1 MLFNFHFSTFDK
13 PNSNSYLRTNLQVIK
28 LATIRKVY
36 SLRFDQ
42 ALPLFLPFFY
52 SAIVGKIIELGIL
65 FSQHH
70 FEYPKTIVGWALV
83 REAVF
88 IGLVF
93 WVLFLFAPQLYKRWM
108 KIILGF
114 LLSVTLVF
122 QLISTFY
129 FVLTAEPVS
138 IMLLD
143 FSFGEMTTIARDYLV
158 FKTYYLLLPVSVL
171 LFWIGLLYQKQIS
184 RYWGWNYAA
193 GGLVLLSL
201 IPIPKKLSLTEI
213 NVAENKTMYFLKSF
227 QTHYFSE
234 KLADVDTATS
244 IYRESNSRTWGNPN
258 YPLLHQKTSGSAL
271 APFFALK
278 ETPPNVVFI
287 IVESLSSPYSGKY
300 AENASFTPFLDSLAE
315 QSLYFPNF
323 LATAQR
329 TFAVLPSALGSLPHG
344 KRGFTALKNNY
355 PTFYS
360 LPEYL
365 ITHGYDG
372 TFFYG
377 GHAAFD
383 DMNSFVTQMGFTTII
398 DREEYNYEGTSYQTS
413 IDPVPFG
420 IGDRALFLNSW
431 EEIYRRTKGPKLDVY
446 LTLSMHYPFIF
457 EDQAHYR
464 EKAEKI
470 IRTVEYSN
478 ESMYYKMKKYTKEL
492 SSFLYTDDVL
502 KQFFKT
508 YAKQQKFQN
517 TIFIIMGDHM
527 MSEIPQ
533 KDEIEKYRA
542 PCIIY
547 SPLLKRRKEIHA
559 VNTQL
564 DITPSLISLFESRYN
579 WPSPNNVHW
588 LGQEFDTLSTYR
600 NERTV
605 AFMMNNRTMKDFMHN
620 GYFVDG
626 AKVHKMS
633 NTGLFIKDEEVEDQ
647 SMIELKKAYE
657 SLHRNIEFLN
667 NLFPSNEQK
676 QLLYA
681 HSQSEKEKIPQGS
694 EFFQLVDLSLERGF
708 ETAEVSIEM
717 TVETAHVDPSALLV
731 FSIKRD
737 ESDTTFVRYWNK
749 VEVTELLHPTTENSY
764 VLKINH
770 RIISEELNIQLGD
783 RLSVYFWNPNG
794 IMLDYVLSNKHIRIS
809 SYEE

>member
-1 MLFNFHFSTFDK
+1 M
-13 PNSNSYLRTNLQVIK
+13 IK

-36 SLRFDQ
+36 SLRSDQ
-42 ALPLFLPFFY
+42 ALPFFLPFFY
-52 SAIVGKIIELGIL
+52 SAIVGKIIELGVL

-193 GGLVLLSL
+193 GGLVLISF

-234 KLADVDTATS
+234 KLSDVDTATS

-271 APFFALK
+271 APFFELK

-300 AENASFTPFLDSLAE
+300 AENTSFTPFLDSLAE

-355 PTFYS
+355 PNFYS

-365 ITHGYDG
+365 ITNGYDG

-383 DMNSFVTQMGFTTII
+383 DMNAFVSEMGFTAII
-398 DREEYNYEGTSYQTS
+398 DREEYNYEGSSYHTS

-457 EDQAHYR
+457 EDQAYYR

-508 YAKQQKFQN
+508 YAKEHEFQN

-564 DITPSLISLFESRYN
+564 DITPSLIALFESSYN
-579 WPSPNNVHW
+579 WASSNNVHW
-588 LGQEFDTLSTYR
+588 LGQDFDTLSTYR

-626 AKVHKMS
+626 DKVHKMS
-633 NTGLFIKDEEVEDQ
+633 TTGLFVEEEVQDKN
-647 SMIELKKAYE
+647 ELVDLKNAYE
-657 SLHRNIEFLN
+657 SLHRRAVFTNTLHPTFQQ
-667 NLFPSNEQK
+667 QK
-676 QLLYA
+676 LIHESWEPDA
-681 HSQSEKEKIPQGS
+681 DTIPTNT
-694 EFFQLVDLSLERGF
+694 EFFSLINTTITTDF
-708 ETAEVSIEM
+708 QSAEVAIEM
-717 TVETAHVDPSALLV
+717 NVKNEGADTSPLLV
-731 FSIKRD
+731 FSITK
-737 ESDTTFVRYWNK
+737 EELDTTLVRLWK
-749 VEVTELLHPTTENSY
+749 SVEVKELLHSKGAHNY
-764 VLKINH
+764 LFKINY
-770 RIISEELNIQLGD
+770 RILNDQLNIQAGD
-783 RLSVYFWNPNG
+783 RLSVYFWDPSEHP
-794 IMLDYVLSNKHIRIS
+794 IEYVLSQKNIRVFIN
-809 SYEE
+809 EE

>member
-1 MLFNFHFSTFDK
+1 M
-13 PNSNSYLRTNLQVIK
+13 IK

-36 SLRFDQ
+36 SLRSDT
-42 ALPLFLPFFY
+42 ALPLFLPFLCAAF
-52 SAIVGKIIELGIL
+52 VGKIIELSIL
-65 FSQHH
+65 FSQHY
-70 FEYPKTIVGWALV
+70 FEYPKTIIGWGVV

-138 IMLLD
+138 VMLLD
-143 FSFGEMTTIARDYLV
+143 FSFGEMTTIAGDYLV
-158 FKTYYLLLPVSVL
+158 FKPYYVLLPVSVL
-171 LFWIGLLYQKQIS
+171 LFWVGLRYGRRIS
-184 RYWGWNYAA
+184 SYWGWSYAF

-201 IPIPKKLSLTEI
+201 IPVPKNLSLTEK

-227 QTHYFSE
+227 KTHFFSE
-234 KLADVDTATS
+234 KLADVDIATS
-244 IYRESNSRTWGNPN
+244 LYRESTSRAWGDPN
-258 YPLLHQKTSGSAL
+258 FPFLHKKPSSAAL
-271 APFFALK
+271 APFFTLK
-278 ETPPNVVFI
+278 DTPPNVVFI

-300 AENASFTPFLDSLAE
+300 ADNTSFTPFLDSLAE
-315 QSLYFPNF
+315 HSLYFPNF

-329 TFAVLPSALGSLPHG
+329 TFAVLPSTLGSLPHG

-355 PTFYS
+355 PNFYS

-365 ITHGYDG
+365 IANGYDG

-377 GHAAFD
+377 GHAGFD
-383 DMNSFVTQMGFTTII
+383 DMNAFVTQIGFSKII

-420 IGDRALFLNSW
+420 IGDKALFLNSW
-431 EEIYRRTKGPKLDVY
+431 EEINRRAKGPKLDVY

-457 EDQAHYR
+457 EDQKYYR

-478 ESMYYKMKKYTKEL
+478 EPMYYKMKKYTKEL

-502 KQFFKT
+502 KQFFKD
-508 YAKQQKFQN
+508 YAERQEFQN

-533 KDEIEKYRA
+533 KDEIEKYRT

-564 DITPSLISLFESRYN
+564 DITPSLIALFESRYK
-579 WPSPNNVHW
+579 WHSPNNVHW
-588 LGQEFDTLSTYR
+588 LGQDFDTLSTYR

-620 GYFVDG
+620 DYFVDDG
-626 AKVHKMS
+626 EVYKLS
-633 NTGLFIKDEEVEDQ
+633 DIGLFVELQEVEDGAM
-647 SMIELKKAYE
+647 SEMKKAYE
-657 SLHRNIEFLN
+657 SLHRNAAYLN
-667 NLFPSNEQK
+667 NLFPSGQEK
-676 QLLYA
+676 HVLFS
-681 HSQSEKEKIPQGS
+681 HSQSEKEIIPEGS
-694 EFFQLVDLSLERGF
+694 EFFQLVDLRLERLF
-708 ETAEVSIEM
+708 TTAEVSIEM
-717 TVETAHVDPSALLV
+717 MVETPLVDPQPLLV
-731 FSIKRD
+731 FSIKR
-737 ESDTTFVRYWNK
+737 EEKDTTLVRYWNK
-749 VEVTELLHPTTENSY
+749 VEVKELLHHTAEDNF

-770 RIISEELNIQLGD
+770 RIISEELNIQDGD
-783 RLSVYFWNPNG
+783 QLSVYFWNPTG
-794 IMLDYVLSNKHIRIS
+794 GGLDYVLSNKHFRIS